1 MPQSASKGDW
11 PCTSRSFNSNSADN
25 VRIVVAGRQPPVS
38 AWHTASG
45 WHGLFQ
51 ALPVDAL
58 GDADALEVLHHLG
71 VDETDARR
79 VNRFAGGHPLALRL
93 AASALRERPDLNFE
107 ERTIPHVVEAL
118 TRTYLADARP
128 WGADYDGGSNVVVR
142 GLRAKLGERAAM
154 IETLRGRGYRIRS
167 D

>member
-1 MPQSASKGDW
+1 MHIQIIQFQLSGQRPHRRRRPATAGLRGAAS
-11 PCTSRSFNSNSADN
+11 
-25 VRIVVAGRQPPVS
+25 
-38 AWHTASG
+38 
-45 WHGLFQ
+45 L
-51 ALPVDAL
+51 
-58 GDADALEVLHHLG
+58 
-71 VDETDARR
+71 
-79 VNRFAGGHPLALRL
+79 LRL
-93 AASALRERPDLNFE
+93 AESALRERPDLNFE

-118 TRTYLADARP
+118 TRTYLADVRP